1 MATHHVLTLHMTKV
15 SAVFVLAAVLGSA
28 ANATDFFAGKTIRLI
43 APGTDAAGGYGL
55 YGLLAAHHLGR
66 FIPGRPS
73 IVISQM
79 PGAGGLHAM
88 NYLHE
93 VAPRDGTAIAVIVQ
107 DLAAQQVLGI
117 KGVRF
122 DAIRFNYIG
131 RAAANVGVHMVW
143 HSAAVKSIEDLKQ
156 REVIT
161 GTVGTSGNQIDVMR
175 AQNALMGT
183 RWKVITGYRSTS
195 DTRLAME
202 RGETQA
208 AIGPATLFSEQLKP
222 WLEKGQ
228 VNVVVQYGDFRHP
241 IFRDIPTIVE
251 LADTPVAK
259 GVFKFLV
266 SASTVGRAFAA
277 PPDVPAERVAI
288 LRNAFNA
295 MVNDP
300 EFKADADKRGADLLA
315 MPGEE
320 LADYIKSIVATPPTV
335 LQKTKEVIGAN

>member
-1 MATHHVLTLHMTKV
+1 MATHRVLTPHMTKV
-15 SAVFVLAAVLGSA
+15 GALFVLASLVGNA

-55 YGLLAAHHLGR
+55 YGLLAAHHLSR

-79 PGAGGLHAM
+79 PGAGGLNAM

-143 HSAAVKSIEDLKQ
+143 HSAAVKSFEDVKQ

-175 AQNALMGT
+175 AQNALLGT
-183 RWKVITGYRSTS
+183 RWKLIIGYRGTS
-195 DTRLAME
+195 DTRFAME
-202 RGETQA
+202 RGETHA
-208 AIGPATLFSEQLKP
+208 AIGPDTLFSEQLKP
-222 WLEKGQ
+222 WLEQGQ
-228 VNVVVQYGDFRHP
+228 INIVVQYGDFRHP
-241 IFRDIPTIVE
+241 IF
-251 LADTPVAK
+251 L
-259 GVFKFLV
+259 
-266 SASTVGRAFAA
+266 
-277 PPDVPAERVAI
+277 
-288 LRNAFNA
+288 
-295 MVNDP
+295 
-300 EFKADADKRGADLLA
+300 
-315 MPGEE
+315 
-320 LADYIKSIVATPPTV
+320 
-335 LQKTKEVIGAN
+335 